1 MAEQVGGIFYDV
13 TLDTGKMVR
22 GQREVQRALDATTG
36 ALDRFDAKL
45 TAVARGI
52 SAYGVALAMVKA
64 ANMADEVRLLASRME
79 VAAGS
84 TQLATSALAELQAI
98 SIRTQT
104 SLAANVQ
111 VFTRLNQSILQ
122 MGGTQ
127 ADTLRV
133 TDLLA
138 KAIKVSGASAQESSA
153 AMLQFG
159 QALGSGRLQGD
170 ELRSLSENAPYLM
183 RQLADSL
190 GVPVG
195 ALKKLGEDG
204 KLTADVVTNALTKAA
219 ERINADFEKLGP
231 TLAGAFTVT
240 KDAAGRLTKSLDDV
254 TQRSAQLTGI
264 TQGVGEV
271 FDALAGQIA
280 GAGGEADKLARGQA
294 VKTWAEQTREV
305 LSYVVDAAD
314 VTWQAISVLGRNV
327 YFALESSGRFMAAV
341 GAVYTEVLRG
351 NISGARQIGAE
362 LDAQIT
368 ASRAKLDAAD
378 QKTLADRKTWG
389 EQMRDAWAMARVED
403 RGFTPKATPGKLTT
417 PGDPDAAKK
426 AAAAAKKAA
435 DARLKAELEAMS
447 AEERIKAEQDAL
459 TQKFYSDEQRKADK
473 AAEDDAR
480 REVQRQRNIAA
491 AQDVIAGGDPIARIE
506 LEAERKSAILAE
518 AALNDLENA
527 KLYGEAQI
535 ALERETQSKITAIL
549 MQQQFDR
556 IAAQSQL
563 LGATAGLFGS
573 MADLAKQFAGEQ
585 SGTFRALFALS
596 KGFAIADAGL
606 KLNMAIMQ
614 AMADPT
620 ALTPAQKLANYAAIA
635 SAGTAVVSAI
645 AGINFGG
652 GRQYGGSAYAG
663 SMYRVNEGGRPEMFT
678 ASNGNQ
684 YMLPTKDGRVTPA
697 GQVGGVV
704 AINVHNYAGADVQ
717 VAPSADGRVIEI
729 AVRQAKAEIAAE
741 IAQNS
746 GQVYGA
752 LRSATNVTPRING

>member
-1 MAEQVGGIFYDV
+1 MAEQVGGIYYDV
-13 TLDTGKMVR
+13 SLETGQMVR
-22 GQREVQRALDATTG
+22 GQREVQRELGRTTG
-36 ALDRFDAKL
+36 ALDNFSGKL

-52 SAYGVALAMVKA
+52 AVYAVALAMVKA
-64 ANMADEVRLLASRME
+64 ANVADEVRLLASRME

-84 TQLATSALAELQAI
+84 TQLATSALSELQAI
-98 SIRTQT
+98 SIKTQA

-138 KAIKVSGASAQESSA
+138 KAVKVSGANAQESAA
-153 AMLQFG
+153 AMQQFG

-170 ELRSLSENAPYLM
+170 ELRSLAENAPYLM
-183 RQLADSL
+183 RQLAESL

-195 ALKKLGEDG
+195 ALRKLGEDG
-204 KLTADVVTNALTKAA
+204 KLTADVVTNALSQAA

-240 KDAAGRLTKSLDDV
+240 KDAAGRLVTSLDGV
-254 TQRSAQLTGI
+254 TQNSAALTGV
-264 TQGVGEV
+264 TQGLGQV
-271 FDALAGQIA
+271 FDALAGQIG
-280 GAGGEADKLARGQA
+280 GANSEAEKLARGQA

-378 QKTLADRKTWG
+378 QKTLAARKTWG
-389 EQMRDAWAMARVED
+389 EQMRDAWAQARVED
-403 RGFTPKATPGKLTT
+403 RGFTPTAAPGKLTT

-426 AAAAAKKAA
+426 AAAEAKKAA
-435 DARLKAELEAMS
+435 DARLKAELEGLAG
-447 AEERIKAEQDAL
+447 EERIKAEQDAL
-459 TQKFYSDEQRKADK
+459 TQKFYADEQRKADK
-473 AAEDDAR
+473 AAEDERR
-480 REVQRQRNIAA
+480 REIERQRNLAT
-491 AQDVIAGGDPIARIE
+491 AQDVIAGGDPIARLE
-506 LEAERKSAILAE
+506 LELQRKSAMLAE
-518 AALNDLENA
+518 AAALDLENA
-527 KLYGEAQI
+527 RVYSEAQVS
-535 ALERETQSKITAIL
+535 LERDTQSKITAIL

-556 IAAQSQL
+556 MAAQSQL
-563 LGATAGLFGS
+563 LGATAGLFGG

-585 SGTFRALFALS
+585 SGTFRALFVLS

-606 KLNMAIMQ
+606 KLNMAILQ

-635 SAGTAVVSAI
+635 SAGTAVISSI

-652 GRQYGGSAYAG
+652 GRQYGGPTSAG

-697 GQVGGVV
+697 GQVGGGAPTIV
-704 AINVHNYAGADVQ
+704 INNMGAPVQ
-717 VAPSADGRVIEI
+717 VQQQSFD
-729 AVRQAKAEIAAE
+729 QQSNTMTLTLAEAASQISE
-741 IAQNS
+741 RR
-746 GQVYGA
+746 GPLWGA
-752 LRSATNVTPRING
+752 LSGSTNLQPRNNG